1 MSNQYEV
8 LGKAPTADD
17 LKKLSPDEIHLTIK
31 GLNAGYG
38 KMEILHNFDL
48 FVNKAQSL
56 CLIGPNGAGKSTIL
70 HSIYGF
76 TNIFSGQIEIEGKEI
91 TNLSPAEKLKSVGIA
106 YILQDNSVFPDMTVE
121 ENLLMGGYI
130 KDKTEESYA
139 EAKRVLEKYERLN
152 KRRNQPAKV
161 LSGGERRLL
170 EISRALVMRPSIL
183 LVDDEPDIL
192 EIIRFNL
199 EKEGYQIKMAS
210 DGLAALRE
218 AKFFSPHLII
228 LDVMMPELDGIE
240 TCHRLRQDD
249 RFQETI
255 IMFLTARGEDYS
267 YVAAFEAGADDY
279 VTKPVKPK
287 VLVSKVKGLLRRLKK
302 KETISSIL
310 EFKNLIINRDSYLI
324 ILNGREILLPRKEFE
339 LLHLLASKPNKV
351 FNREK
356 IMDEI
361 WGDNIVVGDRTIDVH
376 IRKLR
381 EKIGDHRISTVKG
394 IGYKYVP

>member
-1 MSNQYEV
+1 M
-8 LGKAPTADD
+8 
-17 LKKLSPDEIHLTIK
+17 KK
-31 GLNAGYG
+31 
-38 KMEILHNFDL
+38 
-48 FVNKAQSL
+48 
-56 CLIGPNGAGKSTIL
+56 
-70 HSIYGF
+70 
-76 TNIFSGQIEIEGKEI
+76 
-91 TNLSPAEKLKSVGIA
+91 
-106 YILQDNSVFPDMTVE
+106 
-121 ENLLMGGYI
+121 
-130 KDKTEESYA
+130 KDI
-139 EAKRVLEKYERLN
+139 R
-152 KRRNQPAKV
+152 
-161 LSGGERRLL
+161 
-170 EISRALVMRPSIL
+170 IL

-228 LDVMMPELDGIE
+228 LDVMMPKLDGIE
-240 TCHRLRQDD
+240 TCDRLRQDD

-310 EFKNLIINRDSYLI
+310 EFKNLIINRDAYLV

-381 EKIGDHRISTVKG
+381 EKIGKNYLKTIKG
-394 IGYKYVP
+394 VGYKFIQLEK